1 MLLNW
6 MPRREIG
13 KRESKKRDREK
24 GESGKYESGSGKQRG
39 GSGKRKA
46 GQLGCLAASRYIVSC
61 LALFL
66 EFMNNVTLLQNPVLY
81 HFEKYFASF
90 VALMFVFAIKICK
103 QL

>member
-1 MLLNW
+1 MIELDAK
-6 MPRREIG
+6 REIS
-13 KRESKKRDREK
+13 KRESKKREREK
-24 GESGKYESGSGKQRG
+24 GESGKYES